1 MYCYKWS
8 WLTVAELPIVLCV
21 RVKCQPPDNAGI
33 GLTDTRELEGMASL
47 PKNENMFAV
56 QKFDELAGLIDT
68 IFGGEGG
75 TACSEFSV

>member
-1 MYCYKWS
+1 
-8 WLTVAELPIVLCV
+8 
-21 RVKCQPPDNAGI
+21 VKCQPPDNAGI